1 MVRRLILLILL
12 SGLLVRCANPPAAS
26 TTTSTPRPAPAASAV
41 PPAAPPIAQ
50 PPATQSYRVVNSY
63 PHDPQAFTQG
73 LVIDNGVLYEGTGL
87 EGRSTLRTVNLESG
101 AVLKRY
107 DLPATVFGEGITVLG
122 DRIFQLTWQSGI
134 GYVYRKSDFSLL
146 QTWNYAHEGWGI
158 TDDDTRLIVSDGTAT
173 IRFLDPAT
181 LQTTSQI
188 TASDDRGLVTNLNE
202 LEYIRGEIYANIW
215 QTDRI
220 ARIDP
225 ASGKVLGWL
234 DLSGLLPTEDRQ
246 QQVDV
251 LNGIAYD
258 AANDRLFVTGK
269 WWPKLFEIEP
279 VEVGRMK

>member
-107 DLPATVFGEGITVLG
+107 ELPATVFGEGITVLG

-158 TDDDTRLIVSDGTAT
+158 TDDDTHLIVSDGTAT

-234 DLSGLLPTEDRQ
+234 DLSGLLPAEDRQ

>member
-234 DLSGLLPTEDRQ
+234 DLSGLSRRKIASNRWMFSTALRMMRPMI
-246 QQVDV
+246 VC
-251 LNGIAYD
+251 LSLANG
-258 AANDRLFVTGK
+258 
-269 WWPKLFEIEP
+269 
-279 VEVGRMK
+279 GRNCLKSSR

>member
-87 EGRSTLRTVNLESG
+87 EGRSTLRMVNLESG

>member
-1 MVRRLILLILL
+1 MVHRLILLILL

-73 LVIDNGVLYEGTGL
+73 LVIDDGVLYEGTGL

-188 TASDDRGLVTNLNE
+188 TVSDERGLVTNLNE

>member
-234 DLSGLLPTEDRQ
+234 DLSGLLPAEDRQ

>member
-41 PPAAPPIAQ
+41 PLAAPPIAQ

>member
-1 MVRRLILLILL
+1 MVRRFILLILL

-73 LVIDNGVLYEGTGL
+73 LVIDDGVLYEGTGL

-107 DLPATVFGEGITVLG
+107 ELPATVFGEGITVLG

-234 DLSGLLPTEDRQ
+234 DLSGLLPAEDRQ

>member
-1 MVRRLILLILL
+1 M
-12 SGLLVRCANPPAAS
+12 
-26 TTTSTPRPAPAASAV
+26 
-41 PPAAPPIAQ
+41 
-50 PPATQSYRVVNSY
+50 
-63 PHDPQAFTQG
+63 
-73 LVIDNGVLYEGTGL
+73 IDDGVLYEGTGL

>member
-73 LVIDNGVLYEGTGL
+73 LVIDDGVLYEGTGL